1 MRRWQ
6 GLAVL
11 EVAFAVLL
19 ISQLN
24 WALERQ
30 PLADYHMRR
39 QALAARL
46 DGGVAL
52 LFAPN
57 ESEGPNDL
65 YGYRPDDNFYYLTG
79 WSEPGAAVLIA
90 ASTEANNNDKSP
102 ARPYT
107 EILFLP
113 SRNESQEKWT
123 GPKLGPESPEA
134 PKITGFARVEV
145 LDHLRDV
152 LSGILSSGKPTVY
165 TDLPAYEQISNS
177 ESALDWL
184 KRANSFPVRISFED
198 VRPTLSSL
206 RTFKD
211 AGEMDLIR
219 KAADASIAAHFA
231 AMRLVKPGVTEREVS
246 ALMQYEWGKRGL
258 RAPRLR
264 AHRGFGIQL
273 HGAPLFGR
281 FRDHAGRRCR
291 GD

>member
-152 LSGILSSGKPTVY
+152 LSGILSSGNPTVF
-165 TDLPAYEQISNS
+165 TDLPAYSRFQFR
-177 ESALDWL
+177 
-184 KRANSFPVRISFED
+184 KRTGLAE
-198 VRPTLSSL
+198 
-206 RTFKD
+206 
-211 AGEMDLIR
+211 AGQQLPG
-219 KAADASIAAHFA
+219 AHF
-231 AMRLVKPGVTEREVS
+231 V
-246 ALMQYEWGKRGL
+246 
-258 RAPRLR
+258 
-264 AHRGFGIQL
+264 
-273 HGAPLFGR
+273 
-281 FRDHAGRRCR
+281 
-291 GD
+291 